1 MSSVFSKKSLICL
14 KNFPPCLATHLYKMG
29 SIVKSLLQIATLCV
43 PREGTESEVDS
54 GYKLGRAGSD
64 FFLSSER
71 NELGNFGQN

>member
-1 MSSVFSKKSLICL
+1 
-14 KNFPPCLATHLYKMG
+14 MG

-64 FFLSSER
+64 FFLPSER